1 MTLRIAVS
9 KEWWKR
15 DNQLKVDE
23 KRIRDHYI
31 TLPPGPQGTLNET
44 MDADHRA
51 RHVIQTSKLAIFIPT
66 SLSVL

>member
-1 MTLRIAVS
+1 MTLRIAIS

-31 TLPPGPQGTLNET
+31 TLPP
-44 MDADHRA
+44 RA
-51 RHVIQTSKLAIFIPT
+51 TRYIK
-66 SLSVL
+66 